1 MLASVAADPSLIIV
15 NIAGIR
21 PNRDKTGL
29 IPPDLRPDP
38 REPGTKASPVI
49 SP

>member
-29 IPPDLRPDP
+29 ISAQIRVN
-38 REPGTKASPVI
+38 PGQRRRL
-49 SP
+49 